1 MTLKHAHLK
10 NELNMKSANSNNE
23 YEDLS
28 KLGNTLISIIIPM
41 YNEENSIK
49 NVLKRLPNHQYYE
62 ILIIDDGST
71 DDSLRKVMTISNRE
85 IKIIKHEKNRGY
97 GAAILTGFKEAKGN
111 IIITMD
117 SDGQHNP
124 EEIPKLIL
132 PIINKQA
139 DIVVGSRYLGNCDYR
154 IPSYTRVGEFFINLI
169 LRLFYNQN
177 VGNNQS
183 GFRAFKKETL
193 RIFDNLI
200 FNNFGLCTE
209 ILFKAAYHGYKI
221 IEVPVIINQREYGSS
236 YVNLIKLAISISTCV
251 LISVLEKFKLL
262 RFIPKLIALKLK
274 KRLIC

>member
-1 MTLKHAHLK
+1 MNK
-10 NELNMKSANSNNE
+10 NSAKSDNE
-23 YEDLS
+23 YETLS
-28 KLGNTLISIIIPM
+28 EIGNNLISIIIPM
-41 YNEENSIK
+41 YNEEHSIK
-49 NVLKRLPNHQYYE
+49 NVLRRLPNYQNYE

-71 DDSLRKVMTISNRE
+71 DNSLRKVMTIKNKE
-85 IKIIKHEKNRGY
+85 IKIVKHEKNRGY

-111 IIITMD
+111 IIITLD

-132 PIINKQA
+132 PITNRLA
-139 DIVVGSRYLGNCDYR
+139 EIVVGSRYLGNCAYR

-193 RIFDNLI
+193 KIFDNLI

-209 ILFKAAYHGYKI
+209 ILFKAAYHGFRI
-221 IEVPVIINQREYGSS
+221 IEVPVIINQRKYGGS
-236 YVNLIKLAISISTCV
+236 YVNLIKLVISISTCI
-251 LISVLEKFKLL
+251 LISTLEKFKLL

-274 KRLIC
+274 KRLIK